1 MAQQELD
8 PVRKHS
14 ASRVTRRLDAERDRR
29 LAASLGAPPAAV
41 SARLKQLDEEWDI
54 ERVLEANAATIMLA
68 AIAFLAARPS
78 RRRAALAAVVPAFL
92 LQHAV
97 QGWCPPIEVFRML
110 GRRSRNEIDAERT
123 ALKALRGDFVD
134 SYDSEPQHAARSAL
148 DAAGRR

>member
-1 MAQQELD
+1 MLD

-14 ASRVTRRLDAERDRR
+14 ASRVTRRLDTERDRR
-29 LAASLGAPPAAV
+29 LAESVDASPSAV
-41 SARLKQLDEEWDI
+41 SVRLSELDKEWDI

-68 AIAFLAARPS
+68 AVSFMAVRPT
-78 RRRAALAAVVPAFL
+78 RRRAALAAIVPAFL

-123 ALKALRGDFVD
+123 ALKALRGDFTN
-134 SYDSEPQHAARSAL
+134 AARPAAPDAAAAARVAL
-148 DAAGRR
+148 MAAGRR